1 MKLFILAM
9 GLLIFNILDG
19 TFIMFSIWETT
30 DKSVFYAL
38 HSLVFCD
45 RLARIRHITWPGS
58 IYDNKDWTTSKIL
71 EEHTYFSENEYLLG
85 ETQ

>member
-38 HSLVFCD
+38 HSLVF
-45 RLARIRHITWPGS
+45 LWS
-58 IYDNKDWTTSKIL
+58 FSKNSPYYMAWIHL
-71 EEHTYFSENEYLLG
+71 W
-85 ETQ
+85 Q